1 MRSPTPRR
9 GFSMV
14 ELLVVIA
21 IIALLIGILL
31 PSLGAAMN
39 AGRQTRCLAN
49 LRGLGH
55 GIELYKNDFREVFP
69 VARYMPEPW
78 ISSNPSP
85 SFNEAMAQYVETTS
99 EAYHCPG
106 DKLVYDYEYT
116 DDDGILR
123 NSGSSYTYNASLGGD
138 LLEESYFFKRLSF
151 APSEIPVLRDYDG
164 GTFEARDGR
173 RTSVEFFHDRRM
185 FLFADSSA
193 GGSKAN

>member
-1 MRSPTPRR
+1 MRPSSPRR

-21 IIALLIGILL
+21 IIAMLVGILL

-39 AGRQTRCLAN
+39 AGRQARCLAN
-49 LRGLGH
+49 LRGLGQ

-78 ISSNPSP
+78 ISSSDFPSL
-85 SFNEAMAQYVETTS
+85 NEAMESYVEPTS

-106 DKLVYDYEYT
+106 DKLIYEYPYT
-116 DDDGILR
+116 DDDGIRR
-123 NSGSSYTYNASLGGD
+123 NSGSSYTYTSSLSGQRT
-138 LLEESYFFKRLSF
+138 EESFFFTRLSF
-151 APSEIPVLRDYDG
+151 PPSDIPVLRDYDG
-164 GTFEARDGR
+164 GTFEARDGSLI
-173 RTSVEFFHDRRM
+173 TVDFFHDKRM
-185 FLFADSSA
+185 FLFADGSG